1 MFLIGL
7 TGGIGSGK
15 TTVSKM
21 FEELGVPVVDADV
34 VSRELTACGGKAVE
48 AVRAAF
54 GGGSVDDQGAMNRA
68 FIRERVFRDENE
80 KKKLESIL
88 HPMIQKECLDRLA
101 SLKAP
106 YAVVSVPLLVE
117 SAFWLQKVDRV
128 LVIDLPEEE
137 QIKRTVKRDSL
148 TEEIVKKIIAKQASR
163 KERLNAADDVIEN
176 YSDVSSLR
184 LSVAKLHK
192 NIMQTLC

>member
-1 MFLIGL
+1 MKIIGL

-15 TTVSKM
+15 TTASKM

-34 VSRELTACGGKAVE
+34 VSREVTAAGGKAIDAIRASFGAE
-48 AVRAAF
+48 AL
-54 GGGSVDDQGAMNRA
+54 DEKGAMNRP
-68 FIRERVFRDENE
+68 FIRELIFKDAQA

-88 HPMIQKECLDRLA
+88 HPVIQKECLERLA
-101 SLKAP
+101 SLNAP

-117 SAFWLQKVDRV
+117 SRFWLKKVDRLV
-128 LVIDLPEEE
+128 VIDLPEAE
-137 QIKRTVKRDSL
+137 QIKRTVKRDGLS
-148 TEEIVKKIIAKQASR
+148 EEMVKSIIAKQASR
-163 KERLNAADDVIEN
+163 KERLVAADDVIEN